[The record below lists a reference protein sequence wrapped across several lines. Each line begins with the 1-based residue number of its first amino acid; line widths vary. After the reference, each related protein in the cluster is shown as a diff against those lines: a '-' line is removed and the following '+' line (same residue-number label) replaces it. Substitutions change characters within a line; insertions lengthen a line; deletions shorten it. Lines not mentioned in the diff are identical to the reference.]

1 MSAGEVSGDTH
12 GANLITALHNILPD
26 AVVDGLGGPL
36 MASAGANIIT
46 PIDKMQVMGLA
57 ETVKNL
63 PAHLLLLRR
72 LKRSFLAGRYDLAVL
87 IDYPGF
93 HLRVAAAAADAG
105 IPVLYYIV
113 PQLWAWGEWRAKSMR
128 RSVRSAAVVL
138 PFEESFFRTRGIEAE
153 FVGHPLL
160 DMPPAPSRSDARATI
175 GLSDDEP
182 VLGLFPGS
190 RPQEIQRLWPVFWKA
205 ATTLRKNLPGLKIVL
220 AGTQGS
226 TYPNDGDVINSRD
239 ARTVFAAA
247 DAAICKSGTT
257 TLEAALSD
265 TPMVIA
271 YQMHP
276 LTFAV
281 ARRVVKL
288 RHVGLV
294 NLLAGRGVAPEFLQ
308 RDATPERLVE
318 AVARLFDS
326 NDEAASKQR
335 DAFRHV
341 RKALGRPGAGVR
353 VAEMAR
359 RLVA

>member
-1 MSAGEVSGDTH
+1 MSAGELSGDAH
-12 GANLITALHNILPD
+12 GANLITALHNALPD
-26 AVVDGLGGPL
+26 VVVDGLGGPL
-36 MASAGANIIT
+36 MASAGANIIE
-46 PIDKMQVMGLA
+46 PFDKMRVMGLA
-57 ETVKNL
+57 ETAKNL
-63 PAHLLLLRR
+63 PDHWLLLRR
-72 LKRSFLAGRYDLAVL
+72 LKRSFLTGRYDLAIL

-93 HLRVAAAAADAG
+93 HLRVAKAAADAG

-138 PFEESFFRTRGIEAE
+138 PFEETFFRTRGIEAE

-160 DMPPAPSRSDARATI
+160 DMPPPPSRSDARAAI

-190 RPQEIQRLWPVFWKA
+190 RPQEIQRLWPVFRKTA
-205 ATTLRKNLPGLKIVL
+205 KTLKRNLPGLKIVL
-220 AGTQGS
+220 AGVSGL
-226 TYPNDGDVINSRD
+226 TYSDDGDVIHLHD
-239 ARTVFAAA
+239 ARAVFAAA
-247 DAAICKSGTT
+247 DAALCKSGTT
-257 TLEAALSD
+257 TLEAALTD

-288 RHVGLV
+288 RHIGLV

-308 RDATPERLVE
+308 GDATTERLVE
-318 AVARLFDS
+318 AIARLFDS
-326 NDEAASKQR
+326 DDESASKQKE
-335 DAFRHV
+335 AFHQV
-341 RKALGRPGAGVR
+341 RNALGSPGAGVR

>member
-1 MSAGEVSGDTH
+1 MSAGELSGDAH
-12 GANLITALHNILPD
+12 GANLITALHNALPD
-26 AVVDGLGGPL
+26 AVVDALGGPL
-36 MASAGANIIT
+36 MASAGANVIE
-46 PIDKMQVMGLA
+46 PFDKMRVMGLA

-93 HLRVAAAAADAG
+93 HLRVAKAAAAAG

-138 PFEESFFRTRGIEAE
+138 PFEETFFRTRGIEAE

-160 DMPPAPSRSDARATI
+160 DMPPPPSRSDARAAM
-175 GLSDDEP
+175 GLFDDEP

-190 RPQEIQRLWPVFWKA
+190 RLQEIRRLWPVFRKA
-205 ATTLRKNLPGLKIVL
+205 ATRLRRKLPGLKIVL
-220 AGTQGS
+220 AGTSGS
-226 TYPNDGDVINSRD
+226 TYPDDGDVINPYD

-247 DAAICKSGTT
+247 DAALCKSGTT
-257 TLEAALSD
+257 TLEAALTG

-294 NLLAGRGVAPEFLQ
+294 NLIAGRGVAPEFLQ
-308 RDATPERLVE
+308 REATPEGLAE

-326 NDEAASKQR
+326 NNEAASMQR
-335 DAFRHV
+335 DAFGHV
-341 RKALGRPGAGVR
+341 RNALGRPGASAR